1 MGDGNL
7 GKWGEWEVGGRP
19 HERLDAWRQGMR
31 LVKAVYDVSARFP
44 ADERFGLTQQMRR
57 AAVSIPSNI
66 AEGAARS
73 GPKAYAHFIS
83 VARGSL
89 AELTTQIQ
97 IAGMLGY
104 LVDTAEILNLTDH
117 VGRLLTGLYRKWSA
131 Q

>member
-1 MGDGNL
+1 MGD

-19 HERLDAWRQGMR
+19 HERLDAWRQGML

-44 ADERFGLTQQMRR
+44 GDERFGLTQQMRR

-73 GPKAYAHFIS
+73 GAKEYAHFIS

-97 IAGMLGY
+97 IARMLGY
-104 LVDTAEILNLTDH
+104 LDDTTEILNLTDH

>member
-1 MGDGNL
+1 MGD

-19 HERLDAWRQGMR
+19 HERLDAWRQGML
-31 LVKAVYDVSARFP
+31 LVKAVYGLSACFP
-44 ADERFGLTQQMRR
+44 GDERFGLIQQMRR

-73 GPKAYAHFIS
+73 GAREYAHFIS

-97 IAGMLGY
+97 IARMLGY
-104 LVDTAEILNLTDH
+104 LDDTTEILNLTDH

>member
-1 MGDGNL
+1 MGNG
-7 GKWGEWEVGGRP
+7 GWEVGGRP
-19 HERLDAWRQGMR
+19 HERLDAWRQGML
-31 LVKAVYDVSARFP
+31 LVKVVYGLSACFP
-44 ADERFGLTQQMRR
+44 GDERFGLTQQMRR

-73 GPKAYAHFIS
+73 GAREYAHFIS

-97 IAGMLGY
+97 IARMLGY
-104 LVDTAEILNLTDH
+104 LDDTTEILNLTDH
-117 VGRLLTGLYRKWSA
+117 VGRLLTGLYRKWSS

>member
-1 MGDGNL
+1 MGD
-7 GKWGEWEVGGRP
+7 GKWGESEVGGRP
-19 HERLDAWRQGMR
+19 HERLDAWRQGML
-31 LVKAVYDVSARFP
+31 LVKAVYEVSARFP
-44 ADERFGLTQQMRR
+44 ADERFGLTQQVRC

-73 GPKAYAHFIS
+73 GAKEYAHFIS

-97 IAGMLGY
+97 IARMLGY
-104 LVDTAEILNLTDH
+104 LDDTTEILNLTDH

>member
-1 MGDGNL
+1 MGD

-19 HERLDAWRQGMR
+19 HERLGAWRQGMQ
-31 LVKAVYDVSARFP
+31 LVKAVYGLSACFP
-44 ADERFGLTQQMRR
+44 GDERFGLTQQMRR

-73 GPKAYAHFIS
+73 GAKEYAHFIS

-97 IAGMLGY
+97 IARMLGY
-104 LVDTAEILNLTDH
+104 LDDTTEILNLTDH
-117 VGRLLTGLYRKWSA
+117 VGRLLTGLYRNWSA